1 MGFAPIKI
9 IMIWKVVA
17 KSKNNTAPML
27 PIATV
32 LFSALKS
39 AYIAPNA
46 RASPTTVQVINR
58 LVKTDIHHIGPSI
71 CKILLLIVI
80 RINDKIV
87 NGMA

>member
-1 MGFAPIKI
+1 MAPI
-9 IMIWKVVA
+9 
-17 KSKNNTAPML
+17 L

-46 RASPTTVQVINR
+46 RASPTTIQVINK
-58 LVKTDIHHIGPSI
+58 LVETEIHHIGPST
-71 CKILLLIVI
+71 CKILLLIIIKV
-80 RINDKIV
+80 NDKIV